1 MAEANT
7 PMMQQ
12 YLELK
17 RQNPGCL
24 LFFRLGD
31 FYELFFEDAKLVSR
45 ELELTLTGRAC
56 GGEERAPMCGV
67 PYHAVNTYI
76 GRLIQKGYR
85 VAIAEQMTDPAL
97 SKGLV
102 EREIVR
108 IVTPG
113 TVLEDNLLNGDQNN
127 YVACVCVLE
136 GKAGLSYA
144 DISTG
149 EFNICVFDEQNSA
162 FQTIDE
168 LIRIGASEII
178 TNKDAASLFDEIT
191 CEKLAARPGVSS
203 DTPPTYSEAVRALGQ
218 QFGVSRVNE
227 MTPSLG
233 EAAAVSAGM
242 LLNYLD
248 KTQHGALSQMRAVNL
263 AHYGAYMRVDPAT
276 LSGLEVL
283 KSMHGG
289 QKQRSL
295 LGILDRTSTSMGAR
309 LLRKWVERPLL
320 SCQAIE
326 ARLDAVEAFYK
337 EQTLREDLSA
347 ALSGVYD
354 LERLCARISGPSTS
368 PRDLISLGASLCAL
382 PSVRTLIQ
390 NSTVPALMRVYEQI
404 DPLEDLCKLITSA
417 ISPDAPVSAHDPDV
431 IADGFDEKLDEL
443 RDAKRHGHEWIAQ
456 LETREREETGIKNL
470 KIGYNRVFGYYIEV
484 TKSNYDLVPIRYTRK
499 QTLANSERFIT
510 EELHDIEQKITSAQD
525 QIVQREYE
533 LFLQVRRVACE
544 ALPRIQQT
552 ASAVASLDAYNALA
566 VCAHAHRYVR
576 PEIADDGVIRIRDG
590 RHPVVEALK
599 SDIPFVPNDTLLDTA
614 DNRFL
619 MITGPNMAGKSTYL
633 RQVALITLMAHM
645 GSFVPA
651 ESAHIS
657 LVDGVFTRIGASDD
671 LASGQ
676 STFMLEMNEVAS
688 ILKTA
693 TAKSLLVM
701 DEVGRG
707 TSTFD
712 GLSIAWAITEYIS
725 QTLRAKT
732 MFATHYHELTQ
743 LEGPM
748 DGIKNYCVAV
758 KERGR
763 DVFFLRKIMRG
774 SADKSF
780 GIHVARL
787 AALPE
792 SLLTRAGKI
801 LRYLEKSEVSKQ
813 TKKIIDG
820 SVKDETH
827 VQQIGMFADDT
838 SSIQVLAELRDI
850 DVSRLTPLEA
860 LNALDTLQKKLNKT
874 GADV

>member
-1 MAEANT
+1 M
-7 PMMQQ
+7 
-12 YLELK
+12 
-17 RQNPGCL
+17 
-24 LFFRLGD
+24 
-31 FYELFFEDAKLVSR
+31 
-45 ELELTLTGRAC
+45 
-56 GGEERAPMCGV
+56 
-67 PYHAVNTYI
+67 
-76 GRLIQKGYR
+76 
-85 VAIAEQMTDPAL
+85 
-97 SKGLV
+97 
-102 EREIVR
+102 
-108 IVTPG
+108 
-113 TVLEDNLLNGDQNN
+113 
-127 YVACVCVLE
+127 
-136 GKAGLSYA
+136 
-144 DISTG
+144 
-149 EFNICVFDEQNSA
+149 
-162 FQTIDE
+162 
-168 LIRIGASEII
+168 
-178 TNKDAASLFDEIT
+178 
-191 CEKLAARPGVSS
+191 
-203 DTPPTYSEAVRALGQ
+203 
-218 QFGVSRVNE
+218 
-227 MTPSLG
+227 
-233 EAAAVSAGM
+233 
-242 LLNYLD
+242 
-248 KTQHGALSQMRAVNL
+248 
-263 AHYGAYMRVDPAT
+263 
-276 LSGLEVL
+276 
-283 KSMHGG
+283 
-289 QKQRSL
+289 
-295 LGILDRTSTSMGAR
+295 
-309 LLRKWVERPLL
+309 
-320 SCQAIE
+320 
-326 ARLDAVEAFYK
+326 
-337 EQTLREDLSA
+337 
-347 ALSGVYD
+347 
-354 LERLCARISGPSTS
+354 
-368 PRDLISLGASLCAL
+368 
-382 PSVRTLIQ
+382 
-390 NSTVPALMRVYEQI
+390 
-404 DPLEDLCKLITSA
+404 
-417 ISPDAPVSAHDPDV
+417 
-431 IADGFDEKLDEL
+431 
-443 RDAKRHGHEWIAQ
+443 
-456 LETREREETGIKNL
+456 
-470 KIGYNRVFGYYIEV
+470 
-484 TKSNYDLVPIRYTRK
+484 
-499 QTLANSERFIT
+499 
-510 EELHDIEQKITSAQD
+510 
-525 QIVQREYE
+525 
-533 LFLQVRRVACE
+533 
-544 ALPRIQQT
+544 
-552 ASAVASLDAYNALA
+552 
-566 VCAHAHRYVR
+566 
-576 PEIADDGVIRIRDG
+576 IRIRDG